1 MCQFTGYAEVGDKYG
16 VDPGYKSED
25 EKHSGQNAYRNVVC
39 LFSAWEFTIFH
50 YLDELVYRTSLMIVS
65 TKLEAK

>member
-16 VDPGYKSED
+16 VDLGYKSED

-39 LFSAWEFTIFH
+39 LFSA
-50 YLDELVYRTSLMIVS
+50 
-65 TKLEAK
+65 

>member
-39 LFSAWEFTIFH
+39 LFSA
-50 YLDELVYRTSLMIVS
+50 
-65 TKLEAK
+65 